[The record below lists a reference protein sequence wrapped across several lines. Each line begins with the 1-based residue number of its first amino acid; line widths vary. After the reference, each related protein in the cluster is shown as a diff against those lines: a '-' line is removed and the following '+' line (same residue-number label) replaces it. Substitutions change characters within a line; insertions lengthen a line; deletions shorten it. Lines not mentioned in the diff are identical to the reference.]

1 VKPFT
6 LFPLPPRETAL
17 KLRTILY
24 LSLLFSCDS
33 TEEVQTFD
41 KGTPQILDLAEAS
54 IYRAQA
60 GQTLSEIALVCDIPG
75 GAETLAAWNGLL
87 NPDRIEAGAPLR
99 MPPETECDVELVP
112 ALLPR
117 FEDDWELC
125 TAQWSELDQR
135 GNDSIYAHLSG
146 AELDRLDGNAFDN
159 YYAGERWCAEPET
172 GLKICWWPHQS
183 PGLQIHWNDELVY
196 QDDSPSGRGGA
207 GGGIPTFT
215 WLDLDADG
223 DMEFILTQLTTW
235 SMGISYAWTR
245 VLVFE
250 DTDTPPVEQNTVYY
264 ESKNWLVNP
273 AGGCDLL
280 HAQNMV
286 LRDPVRGGGN
296 YLGGLRLQ
304 WTGTALE
311 LADFDVFPAQRIT
324 RDFIGRMYRETPLDW
339 LLDGTAD
346 AHPREHAVYR

>member
-1 VKPFT
+1 M
-6 LFPLPPRETAL
+6 
-17 KLRTILY
+17 KLHTILC
-24 LSLLFSCDS
+24 LSLLLSCDS
-33 TEEVQTFD
+33 TKEVQTFD
-41 KGTPQILDLAEAS
+41 KGTPQLLDLADAS
-54 IYRAQA
+54 IYHVQA
-60 GQTLSEIALVCDIPG
+60 GQTLSEIALLCGIPG
-75 GAETLAAWNGLL
+75 GVETLTAWNGLE
-87 NPDRIEAGAPLR
+87 NPDRIEAGVPLR

-117 FEDDWELC
+117 FKSDFELC
-125 TAQWSELDQR
+125 TAQWSKLDQR
-135 GNDSIYAHLSG
+135 GNDSIYAHLS
-146 AELDRLDGNAFDN
+146 ADELDRLEGKDFDT
-159 YYAGERWCAEPET
+159 YYDGERWCAEPEQ
-172 GLKICWWPHQS
+172 GLKICWWPHKS

-196 QDDSPSGRGGA
+196 QNDSFTGNGGS

-223 DMEFILTQLTTW
+223 DMEFILTQLTGW

-250 DTDTPPVEQNTVYY
+250 DIDTPPVAQSTVYY
-264 ESKNWLVNP
+264 QSTNWLVNP

-286 LRDPVRGGGN
+286 LGDPVRGHGN

-304 WTGTALE
+304 WTGTAFE

-346 AHPREHAVYR
+346 AHLREHAVYR